1 MLTYRPVG
9 KELEKRP
16 RRNASRNT
24 RKNAGAVAAGRRT
37 HGGSVM
43 GTRQDIARAA
53 LELFLLKGYENTSL
67 NDIAD
72 EVGLTKPAIYHHY
85 ESKDA
90 LFHEVLTLFFDG
102 MKEWS
107 AARLRPCR
115 TLEDLMRAMLT
126 SIGRFRDVANIL
138 LEKDTAGTPYS
149 FTELFLTASR
159 RDPDIRRRIE
169 EGFVES
175 RRLLSERIRAA
186 QESGEIRGDIDCE
199 VAALELHAVIEGV
212 SLLSHMDHSIDVDA
226 AGARLFENTW
236 RMLSP

>member
-1 MLTYRPVG
+1 MLTYRPVS
-9 KELEKRP
+9 KESERRP
-16 RRNASRNT
+16 GRNAGR
-24 RKNAGAVAAGRRT
+24 NAGAVAASGHA

-43 GTRQDIARAA
+43 GTKQDIARAA

-115 TLEDLMRAMLT
+115 TLEDLMRTMLT

-138 LEKDTAGTPYS
+138 LEKDTAGRPYS

-175 RRLLSERIRAA
+175 RRLISERIRAA

-212 SLLSHMDHSIDVDA
+212 SLLSHMDHSIDIDT
-226 AGARLFENTW
+226 AGARLFENAW

>member
-1 MLTYRPVG
+1 
-9 KELEKRP
+9 
-16 RRNASRNT
+16 
-24 RKNAGAVAAGRRT
+24 
-37 HGGSVM
+37 M

-72 EVGLTKPAIYHHY
+72 AVGLTKPAIYHHY
-85 ESKDA
+85 ESKHV

-115 TLEDLMRAMLT
+115 TLEDLMRTMLT

-138 LEKDTAGTPYS
+138 LEKDTAGAPYS

-169 EGFVES
+169 EGFVET
-175 RRLLSERIRAA
+175 RRLIAERIRAA

-212 SLLSHMDHSIDVDA
+212 SLLSHMDHSIDIDT

>member
-1 MLTYRPVG
+1 
-9 KELEKRP
+9 
-16 RRNASRNT
+16 
-24 RKNAGAVAAGRRT
+24 
-37 HGGSVM
+37 M
-43 GTRQDIARAA
+43 GTKQDIARAA
-53 LELFLLKGYENTSL
+53 LELFLLKGYETTSL

-107 AARLRPCR
+107 AARLRPCT
-115 TLEDLMRAMLT
+115 TLEDLMRTMLT
-126 SIGRFRDVANIL
+126 SIGRFRDVADIL

-159 RDPDIRRRIE
+159 RDPDVRRRIE
-169 EGFVES
+169 QGFADT
-175 RRLLSERIRAA
+175 RRLISERICAA
-186 QESGEIRGDIDCE
+186 QENGEIRSDIDSE
-199 VAALELHAVIEGV
+199 IAALELHAVIEGV
-212 SLLSHMDHSIDVDA
+212 SLLSQMDHTIDIDA
-226 AGARLFENTW
+226 VGARLFENTW